1 MSFFSIVSSSLSPA
15 LYLGS
20 KATRSPRY
28 PAAGQTPVP
37 NVSLPL
43 RFDWRDKHVVNQVRN
58 QKMVS
63 SHPFALSCL
72 SVRQFLKVKLSQTC
86 RERNPGGFLGQFIP
100 QLSTMG
106 EKAPWRMRDS
116 YPVPTFQPA
125 WVWSLICD
133 HCPSACSLRTTSP

>member
-1 MSFFSIVSSSLSPA
+1 MLQKSTEEEFQAPAWLGSSRKALRVMSFFSIVSSSLSPA

-20 KATRSPRY
+20 KATWSPRY

-63 SHPFALSCL
+63 SRPFALSCL
-72 SVRQFLKVKLSQTC
+72 SVRKLLKVKLSQTC

-106 EKAPWRMRDS
+106 EKAP
-116 YPVPTFQPA
+116 
-125 WVWSLICD
+125 
-133 HCPSACSLRTTSP
+133 

>member
-1 MSFFSIVSSSLSPA
+1 MLQESTEEDFQVTAWLGSSRKALRVMSFFSIVSSSLSPA

-20 KATRSPRY
+20 KATWSPRY

-63 SHPFALSCL
+63 FMSVCSSLS
-72 SVRQFLKVKLSQTC
+72 
-86 RERNPGGFLGQFIP
+86 E
-100 QLSTMG
+100 
-106 EKAPWRMRDS
+106 
-116 YPVPTFQPA
+116 
-125 WVWSLICD
+125 
-133 HCPSACSLRTTSP
+133 H